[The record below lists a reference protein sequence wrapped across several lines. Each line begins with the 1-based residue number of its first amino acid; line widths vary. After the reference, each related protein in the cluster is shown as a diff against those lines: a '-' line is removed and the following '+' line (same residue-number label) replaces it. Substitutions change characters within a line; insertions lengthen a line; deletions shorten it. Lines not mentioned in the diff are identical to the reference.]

1 MAVPPFTIQL
11 PPLTL
16 SNVGKMRSD
25 GVWIEQM
32 WLIIIWWR
40 RYAATLPTT
49 RPSPDMIRI
58 ILIIIW
64 WCILIIRY
72 WWYFIWWRRYAAT
85 SEQICRAIC
94 ALWSIP
100 WEVSFNLQNKTLCD
114 EAKFLSTHTQGQR
127 SERRISNRAYFTQ
140 TLPYHHQPKVLTQSY
155 WALES
160 SLQ

>member
-49 RPSPDMIRI
+49 RPSSDMIRI

-64 WCILIIRY
+64 WCILIIIWLCILIIRY
-72 WWYFIWWRRYAAT
+72 WWYFIWRRRYAAT
-85 SEQICRAIC
+85 SKQICGAIC

-100 WEVSFNLQNKTLCD
+100 WEVSFNLQNKTLQFGIWKCFVYTYTGPFPII
-114 EAKFLSTHTQGQR
+114 EH
-127 SERRISNRAYFTQ
+127 IS
-140 TLPYHHQPKVLTQSY
+140 LKPYHIIINPMSWRRAIEL
-155 WALES
+155 
-160 SLQ
+160 

>member
-49 RPSPDMIRI
+49 RPSSDMIRI
-58 ILIIIW
+58 MLIIIW

-72 WWYFIWWRRYAAT
+72 WWYFICWRRYAAT
-85 SEQICRAIC
+85 SKQICRAIC

-114 EAKFLSTHTQGQR
+114 EAFWKCFVYTYTGPFPIIFH
-127 SERRISNRAYFTQ
+127 IS
-140 TLPYHHQPKVLTQSY
+140 LKPYHIIINPMCRRRAIEL
-155 WALES
+155 
-160 SLQ
+160 